1 MRRTTFPALATRASP
16 AAPVGAARTL
26 AALLLVALLAGCAG
40 MQRPPGVL
48 HFGMEDA
55 PEGKRVFFPPPP
67 EIPRYSYAGQLVGE
81 QNFVI
86 DRQKESTWQSI
97 WRVIA
102 GLGHEE
108 QLVELAR
115 PQGIVTDARKRIVVA
130 DVGQPSVR
138 VFDPVDGRLHVWPFA
153 TRGETFSAPV
163 GVAAAP
169 DGSFFVADSALGV
182 IAHLDPEGRP
192 LDPIGLDQLV
202 RPTGVALAGQR
213 LYVADSALHQIRV
226 FDLQTRALVAEW
238 GERGNE
244 PGHFM
249 APTFLAVRGQE
260 LYVADTLN
268 ARIQV
273 LDAERGTL
281 IRAFGTR
288 GSQLGQFMLPKGLAF
303 DAEDNLYVVD
313 SFFDTLLIFNV
324 AGDLLLNI
332 GGAGYATGAFQ
343 SPSAVWVDD
352 ANRVYLADT
361 FNGRVALFQFLGGD

>member
-1 MRRTTFPALATRASP
+1 MASTGMPILSGFAGVTRAV
-16 AAPVGAARTL
+16 AAV
-26 AALLLVALLAGCAG
+26 LLLSVLAGCAG

-48 HFGMEDA
+48 HLGMEDA

-67 EIPRYSYAGQLVGE
+67 EVPRYSYAGQLVGE

-86 DRQKESTWQSI
+86 DEHKISMWQSV

-102 GLGHEE
+102 GLGGEE
-108 QLVELAR
+108 RLVELAR

-138 VFDPVDGRLHVWPFA
+138 VFDPVDGRLHVWEFA
-153 TRGETFSAPV
+153 TEGETFSSPV

-169 DGSFFVADSALGV
+169 DGSFYVADSELGLV
-182 IAHLDPEGRP
+182 AHLTPEGHP

-226 FDLQTRALVAEW
+226 FDVQTRALVAEW

-244 PGHFM
+244 PGQFM
-249 APTFLAVRGQE
+249 APTYLAVHGQE

-288 GSQLGQFMLPKGLAF
+288 GSKIGHFMLPKGLAF
-303 DAEDNLYVVD
+303 DSDDNLYVVD
-313 SFFDTLLIFNV
+313 SFFDTLLIFN
-324 AGDLLLNI
+324 ATGDLLLNI

-343 SPSAVWVDD
+343 SPSAVWIDD